1 MDPTSHKREV
11 RRAYQLGDYT
21 WLSRLV
27 EPAAV
32 ALVDACGAG
41 RGDRVLDVAAGDG
54 NAALAAAR
62 LGARVTALDL
72 SPRQLELG
80 RARAAAEGLEV
91 RWLEGDAELLPFRDA
106 VFDAVV
112 SNFGAI
118 YAPRPGVVAAEAFR
132 VVRPGGL
139 VALTAWPPESFNARL
154 QRVMAEHA
162 ELGGPAPE
170 DAWGTELGCRALL
183 AGHAASVDVHRLA
196 YAREFPSVE
205 AMWQMAAEHVPPL
218 VALAER
224 LGPERFER
232 MGEDCRRVLG
242 ECNLARDGT
251 LLLEAGYVLAVA
263 RR

>member
-1 MDPTSHKREV
+1 VDPACHKREV
-11 RRAYQLGDYT
+11 RSAYQLGDYT
-21 WLSRLV
+21 WLSRLL

-32 ALVDACGAG
+32 ALVDACGLDG
-41 RGDRVLDVAAGDG
+41 TDRVLDVAAGDG

-80 RARAAAEGLEV
+80 RARAAQEGLEV
-91 RWLEGDAELLPFRDA
+91 RWLEGDAELLPFRA
-106 VFDAVV
+106 GVFDAVV

-118 YAPRPGVVAAEAFR
+118 YSPRPDVAAAEAFR
-132 VVRPGGL
+132 VVRAGGR

-154 QRVMAEHA
+154 QKAVAEHA
-162 ELGGPAPE
+162 GLGDPAPE
-170 DAWGTELGCRALL
+170 DAWGTEEGCRALL
-183 AGHAASVDVHRLA
+183 ARHASRVDVRRLA
-196 YAREFPSVE
+196 YVREFPSVE
-205 AMWQMAAEHVPPL
+205 AMWRLAAQHVPPL

-232 MGEDCRRVLG
+232 LGEDCRRVLY

-251 LLLEAGYVLAVA
+251 LALEAEYLLAVA